1 MRARRPLQG
10 AMLGILV
17 TLVTWCQA
25 YAQTPSPFVFT
36 PTPDGFIFS
45 LPGVDSAGAVTDALS
60 GGAGASV
67 VVNQSLIGNTVV
79 VPNYD
84 TSVGFENSGNN
95 NQGIVDI
102 NQEAGLLN
110 NQANV
115 RAIAVVLN
123 GQQIQTFGLDVQQV
137 RRDNSVT
144 VTGGN
149 RETHITDSF
158 AGTSGIVG
166 INQSAGNLNQE
177 VNSLS
182 LAIGA
187 TAGSNVD
194 AIGDSTLSN
203 VSSNN
208 TLTTSGTGSRSDTI
222 SNSFANFTGIAQV
235 TQSSGDLNMIGN
247 HIGISITSQVG
258 P

>member
-1 MRARRPLQG
+1 MPARRPLQG
-10 AMLGILV
+10 AIFGILV
-17 TLVTWCQA
+17 TLVTWTQA
-25 YAQTPSPFVFT
+25 HAQTPSPFVFT
-36 PTPDGFIFS
+36 PTPDGFTFS
-45 LPGVDSAGAVTDALS
+45 LPGVDSAGAVVDALS
-60 GGAGASV
+60 GAAGASA

-95 NQGIVDI
+95 NQGIVDV
-102 NQEAGLLN
+102 NQESGILN

-115 RAIAVVLN
+115 RAIAIVLN
-123 GQQIQTFGLDVQQV
+123 GQQLQTLSLDVQQV
-137 RRDNSVT
+137 SRDNTVT

-158 AGTSGIVG
+158 TGTTGIVG
-166 INQSAGNLNQE
+166 INQSAGNLNQA
-177 VNSLS
+177 VNALTV
-182 LAIGA
+182 AIGG
-187 TAGSNVD
+187 TLGSNLDV
-194 AIGDSTLSN
+194 IGDATLGS

-208 TLTTSGTGSRSDTI
+208 TLTTNNTGTRSDTI